1 MAGFCCAARGASAGA
16 LHLWRRRCGK
26 VYAHGPFF
34 STAPVAKKR
43 RVHFHAFLQDVHS
56 RFTAFRKTKGEDE
69 GDPIPAVANDLANE
83 AWLLCF
89 DEFQVSN
96 IVDAM
101 ILGRLFEALFERDVV
116 VVATS
121 NRPPQ
126 DLYKNG
132 LQRSSSCHSLTLSV
146 RSSIFFS

>member
-1 MAGFCCAARGASAGA
+1 M
-16 LHLWRRRCGK
+16 
-26 VYAHGPFF
+26 
-34 STAPVAKKR
+34 AKKR

-132 LQRSSSCHSLTLSV
+132 LQRSKFLPFIDLISEKLDIFSADKRRGLQVEAHLGHESV
-146 RSSIFFS
+146 S